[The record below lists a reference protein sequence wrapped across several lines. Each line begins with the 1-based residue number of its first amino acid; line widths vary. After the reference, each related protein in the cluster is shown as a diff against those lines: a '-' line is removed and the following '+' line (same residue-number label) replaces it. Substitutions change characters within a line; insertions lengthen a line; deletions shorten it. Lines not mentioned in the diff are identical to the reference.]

1 MYAEGD
7 PSKLFNYIFFN
18 YILINLAKKK
28 YHNKVIL
35 AEK

>member
-7 PSKLFNYIFFN
+7 PSKLFNFIFFN

-28 YHNKVIL
+28 YKKVF
-35 AEK
+35 